1 MICIPFLWKECQK
14 KSETCLLLTDLP
26 THPFKVKLL
35 FDRKT
40 LEEKRKHGAGSTPPI
55 LRGENTCLFHEKISK
70 KGGVQNG
77 LFLWGNVH
85 CTDFKRVH
93 KGSGGLVEGQD

>member
-1 MICIPFLWKECQK
+1 MERVPK

-40 LEEKRKHGAGSTPPI
+40 FEEKRKHGAGSTPPI

-70 KGGVQNG
+70 KGGYKMVFSYGVMYTVQISKGFIKIQEG
-77 LFLWGNVH
+77 L
-85 CTDFKRVH
+85 
-93 KGSGGLVEGQD
+93 